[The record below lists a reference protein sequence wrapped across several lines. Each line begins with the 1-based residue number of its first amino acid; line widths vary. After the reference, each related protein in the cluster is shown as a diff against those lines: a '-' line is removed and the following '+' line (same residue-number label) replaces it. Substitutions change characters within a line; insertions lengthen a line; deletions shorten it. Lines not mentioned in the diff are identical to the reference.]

1 MRITTIA
8 GPGPA
13 PTCVSAKLGAG
24 RAPRILFWDDPEKQE
39 KRNMIKPA
47 SKNFIASAAALFT
60 LALFVTTAPT
70 ARADDYCITNG
81 AHAAHG
87 CGYPSMEMCQAASSG
102 IGRHLLAQCLVQEL
116 KRCHG
121 SSTKAV
127 TFTKRASTPERTQRT
142 INGGWDQIRMLRP
155 PR

>member
-1 MRITTIA
+1 
-8 GPGPA
+8 
-13 PTCVSAKLGAG
+13 VSAKLGAG

-102 IGRHLLAQCLVQEL
+102 IGGTCSLSA
-116 KRCHG
+116 
-121 SSTKAV
+121 SSKSSSDAMAHQP
-127 TFTKRASTPERTQRT
+127 KQSRSRSE
-142 INGGWDQIRMLRP
+142 LRP
-155 PR
+155 RKERNGQ